1 MTSAEILK
9 NIYSFVEVLQAASG
23 VEAASWNDE
32 DFANAVNW
40 AKYCEEVMR
49 IYVWPYLF
57 MIVLSHNLSQKDFLF
72 IQTVCILHIYFF
84 VLIAGLS
91 QV

>member
-49 IYVWPYLF
+49 IYVWHYLF
-57 MIVLSHNLSQKDFLF
+57 MMFYLTALARFLLVFAQCAFRIFLF
-72 IQTVCILHIYFF
+72 VISD
-84 VLIAGLS
+84 LS

>member
-1 MTSAEILK
+1 MSSAEILK

-32 DFANAVNW
+32 DFVNAVNW

-49 IYVWPYLF
+49 IYV
-57 MIVLSHNLSQKDFLF
+57 
-72 IQTVCILHIYFF
+72 
-84 VLIAGLS
+84 
-91 QV
+91 